1 MFKHI
6 LITIVIATAVTVSVP
21 RDVRAVAR
29 LIIHAAGALI
39 QLAVR
44 LDPPGYDAG
53 EAKPD
58 DEDAA
63 SPNQDAGLRA
73 CSVCALA
80 PTAEG

>member
-53 EAKPD
+53 EAEPD
-58 DEDAA
+58 GDQHE
-63 SPNQDAGLRA
+63 PLQDAGLPVGA
-73 CSVCALA
+73 GCVLA
-80 PTAEG
+80 RTTER